1 MSEEK
6 THKMLL
12 KVFFRSPK
20 QVKQFIASVADLLVN
35 PLKWGAE
42 CKDTALL
49 KDALK
54 LSAGNGSSSV
64 RSFRE
69 MLKLMEELF

>member
-1 MSEEK
+1 MFFQSSE
-6 THKMLL
+6 
-12 KVFFRSPK
+12 
-20 QVKQFIASVADLLVN
+20 QVKQFISSVADLLVN
-35 PLKWGAE
+35 PLKWGTE
-42 CKDTALL
+42 CKDTTLL

-54 LSAGNGSSSV
+54 LSAGNAGSSSV